1 MVNFFHRT
9 STYRV
14 YELILKEN
22 NFSLDYISSY
32 MKKLVYKRNLKDLR
46 GMVKLLDHFTLL
58 EEDKMKKVKM
68 LILGNH
74 EQPSSELIYISTLL
88 IDELMEEGLLI
99 RPFLEAVQAFP
110 NRNRM
115 IQIALVN
122 RCKKYGYY
130 DQRIGDDIS
139 AAMRNFTSM
148 LGLTKPYDKPG
159 IYELTPLGEKILS
172 QEKTEY
178 NRFSCEAG
186 EPCREACPTGA
197 IGPFKINLN
206 CIACGLCVKACPYSA
221 LEIDCEKTPQLKF
234 NPELCE
240 KSKGTTNKP
249 QICDFRKI
257 TAEELNLQRWMKQV
271 FKLMS
276 ITSEIPG
283 IGEFPDL
290 VTLEEPAFIEVKKN
304 RITEKRKE
312 QVKEQILR
320 YSQSNVIEKTL
331 KQLEYFTDY
340 SWKKPE
346 SLILASPEGGKEI
359 DLIEELRD
367 EINETEIGY
376 ISINKLFS
384 TCKEIFRDK
393 STKLSIKEIIK

>member
-9 STYRV
+9 STFQV
-14 YELILKEN
+14 YELAIFEEKQNLDLIHGEMIDLGHKRTQSDIRSMITILNHFGLFENTFKE
-22 NFSLDYISSY
+22 
-32 MKKLVYKRNLKDLR
+32 KA
-46 GMVKLLDHFTLL
+46 KLLMERGSGTTS
-58 EEDKMKKVKM
+58 K
-68 LILGNH
+68 
-74 EQPSSELIYISTLL
+74 ELVLHTQEFV
-88 IDELMEEGLLI
+88 DEMMERGLLV
-99 RPFLEAVQAFP
+99 RPFLESVGAYP
-110 NRNRM
+110 NQNRT
-115 IQIALVN
+115 IQYELVK
-122 RCKKYGYY
+122 RCEQYGFY

-139 AAMRNFTSM
+139 AAMRNFTSI
-148 LGLTKPYDKPG
+148 LNLTQTSIKRGK
-159 IYELTPLGEKILS
+159 YELSPLGEQVVKR
-172 QEKTEY
+172 EKTIY
-178 NRFSCEAG
+178 NRVKCDQGESC
-186 EPCREACPTGA
+186 RKVCPTNA
-197 IGPFKINLN
+197 IGAFSINLN
-206 CIACGLCVKACPYSA
+206 CIACGLCVKVCPYGA

-240 KSKGTTNKP
+240 KSKGTPNKP
-249 QICDFRKI
+249 RICDFRKI
-257 TAEELNLQRWMKQV
+257 TAEELNLQMWMKQV

-276 ITSEIPG
+276 ITSEITG

-340 SWKKPE
+340 SWKKLE
-346 SLILASPEGGKEI
+346 LLILASPEEGKEI

-367 EINETEIGY
+367 ERSETEIGY

-393 STKLSIKEIIK
+393 STELSIKEMIN